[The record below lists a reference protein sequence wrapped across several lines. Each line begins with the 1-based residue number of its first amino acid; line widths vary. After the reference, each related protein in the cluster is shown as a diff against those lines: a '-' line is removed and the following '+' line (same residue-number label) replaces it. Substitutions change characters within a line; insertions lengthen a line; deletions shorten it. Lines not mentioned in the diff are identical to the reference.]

1 MLFPDVNTIAPPA
14 ETPVPAIVIG
24 SSTVIPPE
32 TSRAPVEPTVVAPA
46 VVPSPVAVLIA
57 SVPAEIVVV
66 PV

>member
-1 MLFPDVNTIAPPA
+1 MLPDANAIAPPV

-24 SSTVIPPE
+24 SATVIPPE
-32 TSRAPVEPTVVAPA
+32 ISRAPVELTVVAPA

-57 SVPAEIVVV
+57 TVPAEIVVN